1 MSRRTEGRPPTI
13 VDVAAEAEV
22 SISTVS
28 RVMRG
33 GHDVSEATRL
43 RVESVVRRLGY
54 RPSSIA
60 RALVSGESRVL
71 ALLVS
76 DLSNPFYPQ
85 LAKSVE
91 RSARDAGYAVVIC
104 NTDDDDTTAIGYLER
119 LAQQGLDG
127 VIYASGCGDEEKLV
141 SVLGDPRRVV
151 FTNRRPSQGAWSYVV
166 SDNQRGARLL
176 TEHLLNQGHRHIG
189 FVGGPDYAT
198 NAVDR
203 AAGFHQALRCYPD
216 ATALVSVG
224 PFEKETGLRTV
235 SHWLDSGFPLSAVI
249 GVNDTVALGALE
261 AILDRGLR
269 VPEDIAVG
277 GFDNIDLA
285 SSSVLRLTTVAQ
297 DIQEMGRRAV
307 EILIG
312 QLRSTD
318 GFTPVHITLE
328 PTLVPRR
335 TSGRSEHVEPV
346 GAAPEIEPKHQP

>member
-1 MSRRTEGRPPTI
+1 MSRRAEGRPPTI
-13 VDVAAEAEV
+13 IDVAAEAGV

-33 GHDVSEATRL
+33 GQDVSEATRL

-85 LAKSVE
+85 LAKCVE
-91 RSARDAGYAVVIC
+91 RSARESGYAVVIC
-104 NTDDDDTTAIGYLER
+104 NTDDDDSTAIAYLER

-141 SVLGDPRRVV
+141 SVLGDPRRIV
-151 FTNRRPSQGAWSYVV
+151 FTNRRPAHEAWSYVV
-166 SDNQRGARLL
+166 SDNQRGARVL
-176 TEHLLNQGHRHIG
+176 TEHLLSQGHRHIG

-203 AAGFHQALRCYPD
+203 AAGFHQALRNYPD
-216 ATALVSVG
+216 ATALVSTG
-224 PFEKETGLRTV
+224 PFVKETGLRTV
-235 SHWLDSGFPLSAVI
+235 GHWLDNGFPLSAVI

-269 VPEDIAVG
+269 VPEDIAVA
-277 GFDNIDLA
+277 GFDNVDLA

-297 DIQEMGRRAV
+297 DIEEMGRKAV
-307 EILIG
+307 AILLS

-318 GFTPVHITLE
+318 DFSATQITLE
-328 PTLVPRR
+328 PALVPRR
-335 TSGRSEHVEPV
+335 TSGH
-346 GAAPEIEPKHQP
+346 